1 MITKSAK
8 TVDELRQVVDEL
20 EKSINVG
27 LKSTT
32 ERELADA
39 EAGIRTA
46 FLGLEWNIRTVAREI
61 RTKLDSHRVDIRY
74 GRTKAPLSPRPEETK
89 EVSEEKSAEDS
100 KEGVEK
106 CKPKNT
112 RRSKKSMTTS

>member
-39 EAGIRTA
+39 KARIRTA
-46 FLGLEWNIRTVAREI
+46 FLGLEWNIRTVAREVG
-61 RTKLDSHRVDIRY
+61 TKLDSHLVDIRY
-74 GRTKAPLSPRPEETK
+74 GRTKAPLSLQPEEVEESK
-89 EVSEEKSAEDS
+89 EEK
-100 KEGVEK
+100 KQ